1 MRSFGETGPTQ
12 LRVTRTKMKIL
23 IAGSSGLVGTALTR
37 ALAGD
42 GHRVLRLVRSGSG
55 AARKESPEN
64 GRAKASLLPRQ
75 QKVDG
80 DASRNVTEVQ
90 WNPNTCD
97 LEGEPFGDE
106 QGKVEG
112 ADAVVN
118 LGGASIAAET
128 WKAERKALIRSSRV
142 HTTRELVC
150 ALGKLSQPPKTLISA
165 SAIGY
170 YGNRADEVLTEE
182 SKAGD
187 DFLGRV
193 CQEWEAEAV
202 KAETLGMRVV
212 RTRFGIILAKNGGA
226 LPQMMRPFKFGAG
239 GRVGSGQ
246 QWMSWIT
253 LDDVV
258 GVMRYALENR
268 AISGALNVVSPQPVR
283 NADFARELGR
293 VMHRPAIF
301 PAPAFALELVLGEMA
316 EALLLSS
323 QRVMPTRLQQLG
335 YRFVHASLPSA
346 LAAVL
351 ADEAR
356 LAHAPTSRH

>member
-1 MRSFGETGPTQ
+1 
-12 LRVTRTKMKIL
+12 MKIL

-42 GHRVLRLVRSGSG
+42 GHRVVRLVRCGSG
-55 AARKESPEN
+55 AAAEKASQEN
-64 GRAKASLLPRQ
+64 GRSKKSIAGE
-75 QKVDG
+75 QKKWEGDG
-80 DASRNVTEVQ
+80 SRNVAEVQ

-97 LEGEPFGDE
+97 LEGEPFGEE
-106 QGKVEG
+106 QGEVEG

-118 LGGASIAAET
+118 LAGASIAGET
-128 WKAERKALIRSSRV
+128 WNTERKALIRSSRV

-150 ALGKLSQPPKTLISA
+150 ALEKLSDGPKVLVSA

-170 YGNRADEVLTEE
+170 YGNRVDEVLTEE

-187 DFLGRV
+187 DFLARV

-202 KAETLGMRVV
+202 KAEALRMRVV
-212 RTRFGIILAKNGGA
+212 RARFGVILAKNGGA

-239 GRVGSGQ
+239 GRIGSGQ

-258 GVMRYALENR
+258 GVLRYALENR
-268 AISGALNVVSPQPVR
+268 AMSGAVNVVSPQPVR
-283 NADFARELGR
+283 NADFVRELGR
-293 VMHRPAIF
+293 AMHRPAML
-301 PAPAFALELVLGEMA
+301 PAPAFALALILGEMA

-323 QRVMPTRLQQLG
+323 QRVMPSRLQQLG
-335 YRFVHASLPSA
+335 YRFLHANLPAA

-351 ADEAR
+351 SQAPVENAAKRVTAR
-356 LAHAPTSRH
+356 G